1 MAEVNWNDVVINYL
15 KNNGSKEVNS
25 ERFDELSDDIDAVAE
40 MGFSAAGQNVSLFEV
55 KEDMSDMAVDDFVN
69 DYLKQIPQ
77 VEGSSVTDEQLAL
90 FADILDQNGD
100 NKLSYDE
107 LKLIS
112 KDGFVSSDSLFF
124 SSYGEADSEE
134 ALEGYKPD
142 GSSSDTGSD
151 GTVGGGDDGVTP
163 PSGGEQTPPA
173 GLGDGGDGTPAQNP
187 ATADVGDATL
197 NELRALLY
205 DIVTESDT
213 DDFANAASVIDFWKN
228 NPKAIQDIIPEG
240 ADINQVLEDLRG
252 TYIRYSEED
261 EKEISAYMK
270 LAGCTRAEAI
280 EANKSKLGKPIS
292 DDKTNIDEIKANSYS
307 EGDASQLG
315 DAQVKTIVAALYSAT
330 EGKLG
335 TDEDVVS
342 NYLLS
347 GNYNSA
353 DIVKIM
359 KAYEEKY
366 GHSLM
371 SAIQG
376 DYSGGAETELRNVL
390 YDASMAEALK
400 ASGWNTVEDIPG
412 DVVDS
417 AIEYYQAFQK
427 SDATGYMSKFDK
439 LPADQK
445 AQIIMACQIL
455 YPDFDLMNELTE
467 DRVWFGA
474 EDKYVDNILNALID
488 E

>member
-1 MAEVNWNDVVINYL
+1 MQLDNYYIQD
-15 KNNGSKEVNS
+15 KSG
-25 ERFDELSDDIDAVAE
+25 
-40 MGFSAAGQNVSLFEV
+40 
-55 KEDMSDMAVDDFVN
+55 
-69 DYLKQIPQ
+69 
-77 VEGSSVTDEQLAL
+77 
-90 FADILDQNGD
+90 
-100 NKLSYDE
+100 LSY
-107 LKLIS
+107 KLDNF
-112 KDGFVSSDSLFF
+112 K
-124 SSYGEADSEE
+124 
-134 ALEGYKPD
+134 
-142 GSSSDTGSD
+142 
-151 GTVGGGDDGVTP
+151 
-163 PSGGEQTPPA
+163 
-173 GLGDGGDGTPAQNP
+173 
-187 ATADVGDATL
+187 
-197 NELRALLY
+197 
-205 DIVTESDT
+205 
-213 DDFANAASVIDFWKN
+213 
-228 NPKAIQDIIPEG
+228 
-240 ADINQVLEDLRG
+240 
-252 TYIRYSEED
+252 
-261 EKEISAYMK
+261 
-270 LAGCTRAEAI
+270 
-280 EANKSKLGKPIS
+280 
-292 DDKTNIDEIKANSYS
+292 IKANSYS